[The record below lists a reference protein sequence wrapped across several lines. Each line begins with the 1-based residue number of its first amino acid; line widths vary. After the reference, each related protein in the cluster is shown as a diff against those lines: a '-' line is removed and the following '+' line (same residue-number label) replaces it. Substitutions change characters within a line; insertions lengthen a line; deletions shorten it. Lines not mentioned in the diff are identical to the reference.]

1 MTEIIEGLGRSE
13 RERIG
18 ALREGGRFFWI
29 DLAVDDTSRDD
40 LGAALGIPE
49 PALERLFDFGESVA
63 AGRQFYADGR
73 QVAFALSCYLESSSP
88 AGGSPYRLHPV
99 VVHVLVTGDYVLTMH
114 EDHVSLP
121 RLLAPDMAEGRSD
134 QYVVYTVVD
143 SMVATAFDALDEAEQ
158 ALERLGLTA
167 AEGRVGRAPMAALR
181 AINSRLSGMRRR
193 VGPQRGLAE
202 RVSVEIGRVEG
213 LEADDEH
220 YFERIVEQLNRLV
233 DGIDAAADALA
244 QGIDLRLNETT
255 YWLTVVATIFL
266 PLTFITGFF
275 GMNFGWMVEQI
286 DTALAFWLLG
296 VGSLLVG
303 VALIWR
309 LVVRGSPAQ
318 AEQDRAEGAQ

>member
-1 MTEIIEGLGRSE
+1 MTHIIQGLGPAE
-13 RERIG
+13 REEI
-18 ALREGGRFFWI
+18 AVLRKSERFFWI
-29 DLAVDDTSRDD
+29 DLSVGESRDG
-40 LGAALGIPE
+40 LGEALGVPE
-49 PALERLFDFGESVA
+49 PALRALFDFGESVA
-63 AGRQFYADGR
+63 AVRKFHADGR
-73 QVAFALSCYLESSSP
+73 QVVFALSCYLESSSP

-99 VVHVLVTGDYVLTMH
+99 EVHVLVTGDYVLTMH
-114 EDHVSLP
+114 EDRVSLP
-121 RLLAPDMAEGRSD
+121 RLLAPDMPEGRSD

-143 SMVATAFDALDEAEQ
+143 SMVTTAFDALDEAEL
-158 ALERLGLTA
+158 ALERLGLTSA
-167 AEGRVGRAPMAALR
+167 DVRMGRAPMAALR
-181 AINSRLSGMRRR
+181 AINSRLSGMRRL

-213 LEADDEH
+213 LEADDEP
-220 YFERIVEQLNRLV
+220 YFERIVGQLNRLV
-233 DGIDAAADALA
+233 DGIDAAADALSK
-244 QGIDLRLNETT
+244 GISLRLNETT

-296 VGSLLVG
+296 GGSLLVG